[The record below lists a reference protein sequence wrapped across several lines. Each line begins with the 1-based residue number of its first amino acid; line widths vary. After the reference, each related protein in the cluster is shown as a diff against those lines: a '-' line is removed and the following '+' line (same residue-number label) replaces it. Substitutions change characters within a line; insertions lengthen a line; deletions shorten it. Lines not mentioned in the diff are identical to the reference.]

1 LIIPNAISAE
11 LKWKIDTS
19 KGEQTAGSWV
29 KTRRRYQACD
39 HKQAVENFVK
49 ISRVIILRHSMMLQ
63 YTEDCHGCS
72 GRETALNKVIIVM
85 CIWYA
90 LDKVTHI

>member
-1 LIIPNAISAE
+1 MHSAE

-29 KTRRRYQACD
+29 KTRRGAIRLVIIN
-39 HKQAVENFVK
+39 KLWI
-49 ISRVIILRHSMMLQ
+49 ISSSRMIILRHSMMLQ

-72 GRETALNKVIIVM
+72 GRETDLNKVIIIM
-85 CIWYA
+85 CICYA
-90 LDKVTHI
+90 LDKITHI